1 MRHWVLVAAALT
13 LTAVL
18 ITEKTQPGVAGREA
32 SGGGG
37 EILEDLRYQI
47 DVWLLP
53 GTVDARVT
61 LRRLDSGRFVAEVNG
76 RAQGF
81 LGVISGQWQGAFRTE
96 MILSQDGFL
105 PVVYQEESRR
115 RGKKNLNEYRFDYDR
130 KVVELFKWDHGKQA
144 LTKRWQAALTGPMYD
159 ALSFYYNQR
168 LNGLSFDRQG
178 QTLRFPGI
186 PYPKPEDIVL
196 RIGPEEPGGRKIM
209 VTLSNRIFENE
220 RNQVYALVDRD
231 GVPVE
236 AWTYVL
242 RFGRITSRLV
252 PGGKRL
258 NRNALAAALD
268 FQA

>member
-1 MRHWVLVAAALT
+1 MRQWFLIIAALS
-13 LTAVL
+13 LTAAL
-18 ITEKTQPGVAGREA
+18 IAEKARPGAAGRQA
-32 SGGGG
+32 PDGGR

-53 GTVDARVT
+53 GTVGARVT
-61 LRRLDSGRFVAEVNG
+61 LRRLDSGRFVAEVTG

-130 KVVELFKWDHGKQA
+130 KVVELFKWDNGKQA
-144 LTKRWQAALTGPMYD
+144 LTKRWQATLTEPMFD

-168 LNGLSFDRQG
+168 LKGLSFDGQG
-178 QTLRFPGI
+178 QTLRFPSI

-196 RIGPEEPGGRKIM
+196 RIGPEEPRGRKIM

-231 GVPVE
+231 GVPLE
-236 AWTYVL
+236 AWTHVL

-258 NRNALAAALD
+258 NRNALAAALN